1 VNERTV
7 SGGEAAAGGSQ
18 QAAETQTAGGSRG
31 KEAACSSC
39 HVQLGDAPH
48 KDGLGVDQGAVQMSG
63 VEAEMVTNGGQ
74 NGSRGQKRAR
84 KQELST

>member
-1 VNERTV
+1 
-7 SGGEAAAGGSQ
+7 
-18 QAAETQTAGGSRG
+18 
-31 KEAACSSC
+31 
-39 HVQLGDAPH
+39 
-48 KDGLGVDQGAVQMSG
+48 MSG